1 MFKKIMLAYDGSEN
15 SLRAAEK
22 AAFIAENTKGAE
34 ITIVYVIDGAS
45 SKEDVLHYSS
55 KEIINEKRKERLK
68 KVEDYFNEKGISFTH
83 EILHGEAAPAIVDYA
98 NSNNFDLVTVGS
110 RGLNGLQEMVL
121 GSVSHKVAKRVKA
134 PVIIVK

>member
-1 MFKKIMLAYDGSEN
+1 MLAYDGSEN
-15 SLRAAEK
+15 ALRAAEK
-22 AAFIAENTKGAE
+22 AAFIAENTEGAE
-34 ITIVYVIDGAS
+34 ITIVYVVDGAS

-55 KEIINEKRKERLK
+55 KEVINEKRKERLK
-68 KVEDYFNEKGISFTH
+68 KVEDYLSEKGISYSH
-83 EILHGEAAPAIVDYA
+83 EILHGEAAPTIVDYA
-98 NSNNFDLVTVGS
+98 NSKDFDLVTVGS